1 MLVVVLVVVENASL
15 VERTEAQVDQ
25 AAVPELI
32 HVVVVLLLVEVVIH
46 LQLVPLKDSQVV
58 HLLMEVPVKQ
68 EPVVV
73 VMVALVEQA
82 HKLQA

>member
-1 MLVVVLVVVENASL
+1 VLVVVLVVVENASL

-25 AAVPELI
+25 AAVPELM

-46 LQLVPLKDSQVV
+46 LQLVPLKGSQVV